1 MVYLIDMEKQK
12 FTQYK
17 FSDQR
22 TGDIIQYMQIN
33 ERLTDHDDRLKKMQ
47 AQLAIETRIPIAEI
61 VYGLGIKA

>member
-1 MVYLIDMEKQK
+1 MEKQK

-33 ERLTDHDDRLKKMQ
+33 DKLGDHDERLKKMQ
-47 AQLAIETRIPIAEI
+47 IQLSVETRIPVAEI
-61 VYGLGIKA
+61 VYGLGYKS

>member
-1 MVYLIDMEKQK
+1 MEKQK

-33 ERLTDHDDRLKKMQ
+33 ERLNDHEERLKKMQ
-47 AQLAIETRIPIAEI
+47 VQLSIETRIPVGEI
-61 VYGLGIKA
+61 IYGLGFKP